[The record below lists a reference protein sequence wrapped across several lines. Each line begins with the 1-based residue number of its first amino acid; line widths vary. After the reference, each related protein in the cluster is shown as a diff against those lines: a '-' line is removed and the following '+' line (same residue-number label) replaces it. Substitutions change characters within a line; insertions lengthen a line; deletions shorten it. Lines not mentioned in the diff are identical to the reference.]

1 MNEKDD
7 GLEYNYTPDTY
18 FLQYLEVA
26 ATWNDERYRKD
37 MLKTIKSYRHK
48 QLQNE
53 AKKIKKSVVN
63 ESGACSVCGFDFRPI
78 LQIHHVLPISQWGNN
93 GDGNVICVCPN
104 CHKTLH
110 YLYGMFEEKKE
121 VNLKNFEFCYQPD
134 ALKRMLEVHV
144 QYIKGR
150 CAVYEH
156 VMNFAPSGIRGFWE

>member
-7 GLEYNYTPDTY
+7 WLEYTYTPDTY

-37 MLKTIKSYRHK
+37 MLKTIKSYRQK

-63 ESGACSVCGFDFRPI
+63 ESGACSICGFAFQPI

-93 GDGNVICVCPN
+93 SDGNVICVCPN

-110 YLYGMFEEKKE
+110 YLYGKFGQEKE
-121 VNLKNFEFCYQPD
+121 ISLKNFEFFNQPT
-134 ALKRMLEVHV
+134 ALKEMLDTCLR
-144 QYIKGR
+144 YIKRR
-150 CAVYEH
+150 CAVYEYA
-156 VMNFAPSGIRGFWE
+156 MRFTPSGIPGFWE